1 MGSTQARGKDEA
13 FTVPTAS
20 VRFLLHPACNHLV
33 LVTVVLTL
41 LSIRFWCRCCRGYHP
56 ARGQSHV
63 TAWLDSMTQAQK
75 LVAGLAGLVILGWLT
90 GFSPLRH
97 GNSPA
102 MDGTVQPMDLA
113 DTAVEND
120 YPPLFMQEQ
129 VALTSLHG
137 ILSFL
142 ETVEA
147 TEGSL
152 GRLQNQL
159 KTFFAL
165 FDISSLAEF
174 VFVTS
179 DEDAEAVKQIVQ
191 DVANQYQQ
199 VTIPSDLFRFLTH
212 SDCSEELAPSSKAYT
227 GLSSSTKHQLL
238 RLACAQHI
246 KTAYYANLETEIFFT
261 RQSNALSFFK
271 ESNCHSY
278 SAVCNSD
285 KTLSYQAAN
294 DIYPIL
300 ERGAEQQALL
310 LGSAALLRLE
320 VAIDWRPAI
329 GVMPQVF
336 STDVA
341 KQLGSYI
348 QKKFQVKSWQAFLLD
363 QAHPDK
369 LTISSRRALLD
380 VFGAEP
386 VWDAYN
392 VYWLFATRACV
403 FENFHVPGSVLQAT
417 AVWSAENFHAW
428 SPCTDTFHQ
437 PPKLGVVS
445 LVHPST
451 NIAPSEIWDRIQ
463 PCLTTAS

>member
-1 MGSTQARGKDEA
+1 M
-13 FTVPTAS
+13 
-20 VRFLLHPACNHLV
+20 
-33 LVTVVLTL
+33 
-41 LSIRFWCRCCRGYHP
+41 
-56 ARGQSHV
+56 
-63 TAWLDSMTQAQK
+63 TAWLGSMTQAQK

-97 GNSPA
+97 GSSSA
-102 MDGTVQPMDLA
+102 MDGTVQAMELA

-129 VALTSLHG
+129 LALTSIHG

-174 VFVTS
+174 VIVTS
-179 DEDAEAVKQIVQ
+179 DEDAEAVKKIVQ

-227 GLSSSTKHQLL
+227 GPSSASKHQLL

-348 QKKFQVKSWQAFLLD
+348 QNKFQVNSWQAFLLD

-369 LTISSRRALLD
+369 LTVSSRRTLLD

-417 AVWSAENFHAW
+417 AVWSAENFYAW

-451 NIAPSEIWDRIQ
+451 NIVPSEIWDRIQ
-463 PCLTTAS
+463 SCLTTAS

>member
-1 MGSTQARGKDEA
+1 
-13 FTVPTAS
+13 
-20 VRFLLHPACNHLV
+20 
-33 LVTVVLTL
+33 
-41 LSIRFWCRCCRGYHP
+41 
-56 ARGQSHV
+56 
-63 TAWLDSMTQAQK
+63 
-75 LVAGLAGLVILGWLT
+75 
-90 GFSPLRH
+90 
-97 GNSPA
+97 
-102 MDGTVQPMDLA
+102 MDLA

-129 VALTSLHG
+129 LALTSIHG

-191 DVANQYQQ
+191 HVANQYQQ

-212 SDCSEELAPSSKAYT
+212 SDCSEELAPSRKPYT
-227 GLSSSTKHQLL
+227 GLSSSSKHQLL

-348 QKKFQVKSWQAFLLD
+348 QNKFQVKSWQAFLLD
-363 QAHPDK
+363 QAYPDK

-417 AVWSAENFHAW
+417 AVWSAEMFHAW

-451 NIAPSEIWDRIQ
+451 NIAPSEIWDKIQ